1 MAGIFVTPNRVTV
14 FHVGDSRVYSYTG
27 GHLIQATTDDSD
39 PNSGLITQVLGGS
52 RSFLP
57 VRVHLSTQPLG
68 SGRMLVA
75 TDGLFALTD
84 TDTLTGAMNG
94 PLNTVPDRLL
104 NVAIQS
110 GNTDDFSVA
119 VVETLPGDG

>member
-1 MAGIFVTPNRVTV
+1 M
-14 FHVGDSRVYSYTG
+14 
-27 GHLIQATTDDSD
+27 
-39 PNSGLITQVLGGS
+39 
-52 RSFLP
+52 
-57 VRVHLSTQPLG
+57 
-68 SGRMLVA
+68 A
-75 TDGLFALTD
+75 TDGLFALAD

-110 GNTDDFSVA
+110 GKTGDFSVA